1 MKTVFSIFFRDIKRL
16 CSNWVAVLVV
26 LGVCLIPSLYAWF
39 NIAANMDPYSNTQ
52 GIKIAVANCDL
63 GAENEMTGTLRVGD
77 QIIENLRQNDALG
90 WTFMDRQSA
99 ISGVQAGDYY
109 AAIVIPENF
118 SEDLVSVLSG
128 NLESPEIEYYLNEK
142 KNAIAPKVTDTGAT
156 TVQQQ
161 VNQTFVAVASEAVSK
176 LLDETVFEV
185 SQNFSKTNRKV
196 AANVREAAQ
205 RMQEQEETLQR
216 VARLTETG
224 QDILADTE
232 RALQKSKRAAA
243 SSAST
248 LTQSI
253 DTLTE
258 VRQAIRAFSIRLDGV
273 LTRAD
278 AQLTQAGI
286 TADEQITQLQAQI
299 TSAEARVNRLIY
311 AVQTI
316 IEQNE
321 NTLAKL
327 KNVNETYPSK
337 ALTDAITVLETQNQ
351 QYRDLLQSLQQTAA
365 TLQNA
370 SARLADAQ
378 QSIGGA
384 LRAERAALSD
394 SKTILTAEVFA
405 PLHRTMDVSGDA
417 GRRAFRYA
425 FFAGADRRTAADHF
439 GGTEQLY
446 GRDAGRTHRDG

>member
-16 CSNWVAVLVV
+16 CSNWVVVLVV

-161 VNQTFVAVASEAVSK
+161 VNQTFVAVASEAVSR

-185 SQNFSKTNRKV
+185 SQNLSKTNRKA
-196 AANVREAAQ
+196 AANVHEAAQ
-205 RMQEQEETLQR
+205 RMQEQEKNLQR

-258 VRQAIRAFSIRLDGV
+258 VRQAIRAFSIRIDGV

-311 AVQTI
+311 AV
-316 IEQNE
+316 
-321 NTLAKL
+321 
-327 KNVNETYPSK
+327 
-337 ALTDAITVLETQNQ
+337 
-351 QYRDLLQSLQQTAA
+351 
-365 TLQNA
+365 
-370 SARLADAQ
+370 
-378 QSIGGA
+378 
-384 LRAERAALSD
+384 
-394 SKTILTAEVFA
+394 
-405 PLHRTMDVSGDA
+405 
-417 GRRAFRYA
+417 
-425 FFAGADRRTAADHF
+425 
-439 GGTEQLY
+439 
-446 GRDAGRTHRDG
+446 

>member
-161 VNQTFVAVASEAVSK
+161 VNQTFVAVASEAVSR

-185 SQNFSKTNRKV
+185 SQNFSKTNRKA

-205 RMQEQEETLQR
+205 RMQEQEKTLQR

-258 VRQAIRAFSIRLDGV
+258 VRQAIRAFSIRIDGV

-286 TADEQITQLQAQI
+286 TADEQIT
-299 TSAEARVNRLIY
+299 
-311 AVQTI
+311 
-316 IEQNE
+316 
-321 NTLAKL
+321 
-327 KNVNETYPSK
+327 
-337 ALTDAITVLETQNQ
+337 
-351 QYRDLLQSLQQTAA
+351 
-365 TLQNA
+365 
-370 SARLADAQ
+370 
-378 QSIGGA
+378 
-384 LRAERAALSD
+384 
-394 SKTILTAEVFA
+394 
-405 PLHRTMDVSGDA
+405 
-417 GRRAFRYA
+417 
-425 FFAGADRRTAADHF
+425 
-439 GGTEQLY
+439 
-446 GRDAGRTHRDG
+446 

>member
-161 VNQTFVAVASEAVSK
+161 VNQTFVAVASEAVSR
-176 LLDETVFEV
+176 LLVETVFEV
-185 SQNFSKTNRKV
+185 SQNLSKTNRKA
-196 AANVREAAQ
+196 AANVHEAAQ
-205 RMQEQEETLQR
+205 PGTGEKPAACRAPDGNRTGYPRGYRTRASKIETCGSQQR
-216 VARLTETG
+216 EHPNAEHRYADRGQTG
-224 QDILADTE
+224 DPRVFHPHRRRFDT
-232 RALQKSKRAAA
+232 RGRAA
-243 SSAST
+243 
-248 LTQSI
+248 
-253 DTLTE
+253 
-258 VRQAIRAFSIRLDGV
+258 
-273 LTRAD
+273 
-278 AQLTQAGI
+278 
-286 TADEQITQLQAQI
+286 
-299 TSAEARVNRLIY
+299 
-311 AVQTI
+311 
-316 IEQNE
+316 
-321 NTLAKL
+321 
-327 KNVNETYPSK
+327 
-337 ALTDAITVLETQNQ
+337 
-351 QYRDLLQSLQQTAA
+351 
-365 TLQNA
+365 
-370 SARLADAQ
+370 
-378 QSIGGA
+378 
-384 LRAERAALSD
+384 
-394 SKTILTAEVFA
+394 
-405 PLHRTMDVSGDA
+405 DA
-417 GRRAFRYA
+417 GGNYRR
-425 FFAGADRRTAADHF
+425 
-439 GGTEQLY
+439 
-446 GRDAGRTHRDG
+446 